1 MWHFVTYSCPT
12 AAVYLDNSLFFL
24 WKIGKV
30 LWIVL
35 VVFLLLCGRGSKL
48 QHIPHSH
55 SITNADNWFQLESR
69 NVMSKSWMIVQSS
82 LIKGSLKRILI
93 FIPIQFGAEKISYL
107 FSCGN
112 FSFVEIKSHLRN
124 IFVLQNTPMYL
135 YDVHNRM
142 IFIWFSSNTML

>member
-1 MWHFVTYSCPT
+1 MYVTLRYLLMSYSGSISGQF
-12 AAVYLDNSLFFL
+12 AFLFMENWESFMDC
-24 WKIGKV
+24 
-30 LWIVL
+30 
-35 VVFLLLCGRGSKL
+35 FGSCSFIMRKGPKL

-69 NVMSKSWMIVQSS
+69 NVMSKSWMVVQSS

-142 IFIWFSSNTML
+142 IFI